1 MMLRDFYIFSN
12 GRMKRKDNTFY
23 FINEEE
29 KKKSLPV
36 EQINN
41 LYVFGQVDFNTALL
55 NFLNQHQIHIHFFN
69 YYGFYSGSFA
79 PREGHLSGFT
89 IVQQSTHYLEMSKRL
104 VLAKAF
110 VSSAVFHMVRT
121 LRSYKQITGE
131 LLEPMVQLIPQI
143 SEAKNIQQLM
153 GTEGMI
159 RQHYYSLFNYILPPA
174 FAFNKRSKQPPH
186 DEINALISF
195 GNSLCYTT
203 VLSEIYKTQLNPTV
217 SYLHEPSSKRFSL
230 SLDIAEIF
238 KPLIVDPLI
247 FSLINKKTISLK
259 HFEEIDEM
267 VLLNEEGRK
276 KFLQAWDAKVNQT
289 IMHRRLKRKVSYRYF
304 IRLECYKL
312 IKHVIGDEIYKPLKA
327 WW

>member
-1 MMLRDFYIFSN
+1 MLRDFYIFSN

-23 FINEEE
+23 FVNEEE

-41 LYVFGQVDFNTALL
+41 LYVFGQVDLNTTLL
-55 NFLNQHQIHIHFFN
+55 TFLSQHQIQVHFFN
-69 YYGFYSGSFA
+69 YYGFYSGSFMS
-79 PREGHLSGFT
+79 RESNLSGFT
-89 IVQQSTHYLEMSKRL
+89 LVQQSAHYLDKDKRL
-104 VLAKAF
+104 MLAKSF
-110 VSSAVFHMVRT
+110 VSAATFHMVRT
-121 LRSYKQITGE
+121 LKGYKQITKE
-131 LLEPMVQLIPQI
+131 ALDPIMLLIPQI
-143 SEAKNIQQLM
+143 FEANSISQLM
-153 GTEGMI
+153 GTEGII
-159 RQHYYSLFNYILPPA
+159 RQHYYSLFNYILPSE

-238 KPLIVDPLI
+238 KPLIVDTLI
-247 FSLINKKTISLK
+247 FSLINKKMINLK
-259 HFEEIDEM
+259 HFETIDEM
-267 VLLNEEGRK
+267 VLLNEQGRR
-276 KFLQAWDAKVNQT
+276 KFLQAWDEKISQT
-289 IMHRRLKRKVSYRYF
+289 VMHRRLKRKVSYRYF

-312 IKHVIGDEIYKPLKA
+312 IKHVIGDETYKPLRA